1 MGLKH
6 DMLIGR
12 SEISKHEV
20 NSLEIHFYFLRE
32 EANFAKLIKI
42 YKILIYIVTELI
54 FYKQI
59 QYLIFLK

>member
-20 NSLEIHFYFLRE
+20 NSSEIHFYYFKRGGKFRE
-32 EANFAKLIKI
+32 T
-42 YKILIYIVTELI
+42 YKNI
-54 FYKQI
+54 
-59 QYLIFLK
+59 